1 MRLLTHNSLRS
12 YASDVTNGFPL
23 KLEVGE
29 VEVVQTDCNADF
41 MQHMLPS
48 LSWPAVLVA
57 AAAVGMQGVPETL
70 TPDMLGTSLRNCNVL
85 IFVGGFISLSMSA
98 WLCRKRRLPPQDA
111 QPLTG
116 YSRDRRSPHLPRV
129 WQTLPYL

>member
-1 MRLLTHNSLRS
+1 MLFIIDLTPFLNIRS

-70 TPDMLGTSLRNCNVL
+70 TPDMLENEDFLLKMHNLLLDIHVIDGAL
-85 IFVGGFISLSMSA
+85 ICPESGRRFPISERIPDM
-98 WLCRKRRLPPQDA
+98 R
-111 QPLTG
+111 
-116 YSRDRRSPHLPRV
+116 
-129 WQTLPYL
+129 

>member
-70 TPDMLGTSLRNCNVL
+70 TPDMLENEDFLLKMHNLLLDIHVIDGAL
-85 IFVGGFISLSMSA
+85 ICPESGRRFPISERIPDM
-98 WLCRKRRLPPQDA
+98 
-111 QPLTG
+111 
-116 YSRDRRSPHLPRV
+116 RV
-129 WQTLPYL
+129 PEEDL